1 MVIKH
6 IEMTA
11 HPGGLTRLNIVVAGD
26 RTLIAKD
33 VSKVEKDKF
42 ELQIKRIRSKRGLT
56 ANAYYWVLVD
66 HLAKVLGSSK
76 DEVQTN

>member
-26 RTLIAKD
+26 RSQIAKT
-33 VSKVEKDKF
+33 VGKVRQTSLK
-42 ELQIKRIRSKRGLT
+42 LRSNGCGAREG
-56 ANAYYWVLVD
+56 
-66 HLAKVLGSSK
+66 
-76 DEVQTN
+76 